1 MELNDLAKHILLRDS
16 TPPKDFNEPMDPE
29 KKKRAAW
36 YTKHSVLTG
45 FGEWSHLKGC
55 K

>member
-29 KKKRAAW
+29 KKKGSLVHKAFRVNRVRGMVAPQG
-36 YTKHSVLTG
+36 V
-45 FGEWSHLKGC
+45 
-55 K
+55 

>member
-29 KKKRAAW
+29 KKRQLVHKGTRD
-36 YTKHSVLTG
+36 VLG
-45 FGEWSHLKGC
+45 KEKLIPVVKYS
-55 K
+55 